1 MSDLD
6 RAKKELAEQIG
17 SPKVEALVEAMF
29 LAATADGDLAPE
41 EMLQFRATV
50 EALTDKKLDGETV
63 QGLVERFSRLLKQ
76 EGRPKRLEAIAARI
90 PAGKPRETA
99 ILLAAAITASD
110 GEIRGA
116 ENDLVADLAEALDV
130 PPERAVELV
139 SKVHRRLGQSTVD
152 SRQSTARED
161 ATPSTRAQWSRYAS
175 TSISTSMSSAM
186 SRRTSTIV
194 AAGGCAPKH
203 SAWARPIAGHCVTSV
218 TYMRVRTTSA
228 SVPPSSRNAAS
239 TISRQRRACAY
250 ASPGAWV
257 PPPGRTGA
265 VPPIHTWGPIATA
278 RQ

>member
-139 SKVHRRLGQSTVD
+139 SKVHRR
-152 SRQSTARED
+152 
-161 ATPSTRAQWSRYAS
+161 
-175 TSISTSMSSAM
+175 
-186 SRRTSTIV
+186 
-194 AAGGCAPKH
+194 
-203 SAWARPIAGHCVTSV
+203 
-218 TYMRVRTTSA
+218 
-228 SVPPSSRNAAS
+228 
-239 TISRQRRACAY
+239 
-250 ASPGAWV
+250 
-257 PPPGRTGA
+257 
-265 VPPIHTWGPIATA
+265 
-278 RQ
+278 